1 MGPPGSGKS
10 VFLKNLG
17 GRFTPSSALRMEGSV
32 KYNGCT
38 TKEFNVART
47 VGLVDQYDGG
57 RFGFKYFRVLGF

>member
-17 GRFTPSSALRMEGSV
+17 GRYKSSPHLRTEGSI

-38 TKEFNVART
+38 TDEFNVART
-47 VGLVDQYDGG
+47 VGLVDQYDGEAS
-57 RFGFKYFRVLGF
+57 RV